1 MPVSQLSFNEAIKY
15 FSIHDCSYIRCF
27 KPRPEV
33 LDHFVRMEDIT
44 SYLLAPVSS
53 DSIALDVFDL
63 FQLLLLS
70 ND

>member
-1 MPVSQLSFNEAIKY
+1 MSQLSFNKAIKC

-27 KPRPEV
+27 KSRPEI
-33 LDHFVRMEDIT
+33 LDHFVWMEDIT
-44 SYLLAPVSS
+44 TYLLAPVSS